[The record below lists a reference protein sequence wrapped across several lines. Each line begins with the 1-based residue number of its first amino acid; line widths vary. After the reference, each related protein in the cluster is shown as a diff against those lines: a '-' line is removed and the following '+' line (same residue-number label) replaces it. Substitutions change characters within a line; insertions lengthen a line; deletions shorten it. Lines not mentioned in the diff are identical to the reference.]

1 MSRTFRAGK
10 INMVLRKIVVASI
23 LTVFLLTGCNLNTQL
38 PATEE
43 ATALPKDLL
52 PPEIMVE
59 IQNQISE
66 VLGVSLDQIQIE
78 TVEQREWP
86 DSCLGLGGPEESCA
100 QVMTPGWLVVFSIDG
115 QEYRFRADEA
125 GTTIRQEP

>member
-1 MSRTFRAGK
+1 
-10 INMVLRKIVVASI
+10 MVLKKIIVISI
-23 LTVFLLTGCNLNTQL
+23 LTVFLLTACNLNTQL
-38 PATEE
+38 TATEE
-43 ATALPKDLL
+43 APTLPEGLL

-66 VLGVSLDQIQIE
+66 VLGVSLDQIQIK
-78 TVEQREWP
+78 TVEQKEWP
-86 DSCLGLGGPEESCA
+86 DSCLGLGGPDESCA

-125 GTTIRQEP
+125 GTNIRQEP

>member
-1 MSRTFRAGK
+1 
-10 INMVLRKIVVASI
+10 MVLRKIVVVSI